1 MRVSVRTALVALISL
16 LLIAL
21 FLRNTDLAQVWTE
34 TQRSRWD
41 LIALSLGAIVF
52 TYVFRAVRW
61 RYLLLPLGPVRLR
74 TVFRTT
80 VIGFGASALL
90 PARAGE
96 VLRPYLLARQE
107 GLSATAAF
115 ATILLERV
123 LDTVMVLLLF
133 GVFLL
138 FADTQIGGA
147 DPESYARL
155 KMGGLIVGAASI
167 VALAG
172 MFVLAGR
179 PAILSRLERV
189 LGERLPPRIATRT
202 MRLVHAFADG
212 LRIVRQPARLAAAV
226 ALSLPVWLS
235 IAVSIWAVTRAFHI
249 DLPFLGSFLMMA
261 LLVIGVAVPTPGAV
275 GGFHYFYRL
284 GAVSFFGASS
294 DRAVGAAIVL
304 HAVSFVPVAIA
315 GLILLAQDG
324 LSLTGVERLARTRSA
339 GEAT

>member
-1 MRVSVRTALVALISL
+1 MRSSVRTVLVALISV

-21 FLRNTDLAQVWTE
+21 FLRNANLAQVWNE
-34 TQRSRWD
+34 FQRSRWD
-41 LIALSLGAIVF
+41 LVGVSLLALVVTYIV
-52 TYVFRAVRW
+52 RAVRW
-61 RYLLLPLGPVRLR
+61 QYLLTPLGSVHFT
-74 TVFRTT
+74 TVLRTT

-96 VLRPYLLARQE
+96 VLRPYLLARKE

-138 FADTQIGGA
+138 FADTRISGG
-147 DPESYARL
+147 DPESFSRL
-155 KMGGLIVGAASI
+155 QAGGLVVGAVCV
-167 VALAG
+167 VALAV
-172 MFVLAGR
+172 MASLAGR
-179 PAILSRLERV
+179 PAVLTGFERM
-189 LGERLPPRIATRT
+189 LADRLPPRFGGKVGH
-202 MRLVHAFADG
+202 LVHAFADG
-212 LRIVRQPARLAAAV
+212 LAIVRQPTRLAWAV

-249 DLPFLGSFLMMA
+249 DMPLLGSFLMMA

-304 HAVSFVPVAIA
+304 HAVSFVPVAIV

-324 LSLTGVERLARTRSA
+324 LSLTSVERMARARSS
-339 GEAT
+339 GEAA

>member
-1 MRVSVRTALVALISL
+1 MALVSI

-21 FLRNTDLAQVWTE
+21 FLRNTDFGQVWGE
-34 TQRSRWD
+34 MQRSRWD
-41 LIALSLGAIVF
+41 LVAVSLAAVAV
-52 TYVFRAVRW
+52 TYVFRALRW
-61 RYLLLPLGPVRLR
+61 QYLLLPIGAVRLA
-74 TVFRTT
+74 TAFRAT

-96 VLRPYLLARQE
+96 VLRPYLLARKE

-123 LDTVMVLLLF
+123 LDTLMVLMLF

-138 FADTQIGGA
+138 FADTQIGGG
-147 DPESYARL
+147 DPESYRRL
-155 KMGGLIVGAASI
+155 KAGGLVVGAVSLL
-167 VALAG
+167 ALGA

-189 LGERLPPRIATRT
+189 LAGRLPPRLAQKT
-202 MRLVHAFADG
+202 MHLVHAFAAG
-212 LRIVRQPARLAAAV
+212 LLIVRQPARLAIAV
-226 ALSLPVWLS
+226 GLSLPVWLT

-249 DLPFLGSFLMMA
+249 EFPFLGSFLMLA
-261 LLVIGVAVPTPGAV
+261 LLVVGVAVPTPGAV

-284 GAVSFFGASS
+284 GAVSFFGASP

-315 GLILLAQDG
+315 GLALLAQDG
-324 LSLTGVERLARTRSA
+324 LSLTGVERLARSRSA
-339 GEAT
+339 EEAT